1 MKNDINLLYKRRIK
15 TYSGKNIVIA
25 LLLIVAI
32 AAGMYAGIAIPSGTI
47 SAMKIEAAQLDSHI
61 SSSSETQKDL
71 MDKTQREAM
80 LSLQIAELE
89 AIDNSRLDIA
99 KFLNA
104 VEASLPTEAN
114 LSSLQFTDEAINL
127 IGTANSDNDI
137 SAFCLRLKEQNV
149 FKDVYITNSTSDG
162 QALSFGIIAT
172 LPSPLSNIEL
182 IKAIEQADIAQ
193 DTAAAVQQASN
204 VTEAAG
210 K

>member
-32 AAGMYAGIAIPSGTI
+32 AAGMYAGIAIPSSTI

>member
-15 TYSGKNIVIA
+15 TYSGKNIAIA
-25 LLLIVAI
+25 LLLIVVI

-61 SSSSETQKDL
+61 SSLSETQKDL

-137 SAFCLRLKEQNV
+137 STFCLRLKEQNV

-193 DTAAAVQQASN
+193 DAAAAAQQASN

>member
-15 TYSGKNIVIA
+15 TYSGKNIAIA
-25 LLLIVAI
+25 LLLIVVI

-47 SAMKIEAAQLDSHI
+47 SAMKIEAAQLDSHL
-61 SSSSETQKDL
+61 SSSSETQQDL
-71 MDKTQREAM
+71 KDKTQREAV

-89 AIDNSRLDIA
+89 AIENSRLDIA
-99 KFLNA
+99 KFLSA

-137 SAFCLRLKEQNV
+137 STFCLRLKEQNV

-162 QALSFGIIAT
+162 QTLGFGITAT

-182 IKAIEQADIAQ
+182 IKAIEQADITQ
-193 DTAAAVQQASN
+193 DAAAAAQQAN
-204 VTEAAG
+204 TTEAAG